1 MNEMNRHL
9 DEGTIHAW
17 LDGALPPD
25 ESARVESHVEACA
38 DCAALVAEARGLIA
52 ASSRILASLDAVP
65 AGVIPGTDAG
75 TDQLAALRARR
86 QASSRQWW
94 RDRRIVAAA
103 SLVFVAGISTVVWRN
118 SPERSPTEPRAAAV
132 QVLPVPDGATRA
144 PDVVVTGA
152 SSAPAAGA
160 SATNA
165 AKVQAVTPPAAPAP
179 ARVAATPPVDSLA
192 ESKAV
197 AATSLARG
205 AAVANEARVTDST
218 STTRQAADARR
229 DVART
234 EQQAAVGQVQQ
245 QAPQQATQQ
254 ANFRLRNID
263 STRVAAPP
271 PALAAGARSAASV
284 PTTAL
289 AMSDASVGAGRCY
302 TVVIPQVGGNAPI
315 VLDTVRLLDER
326 VPVRS
331 DPSWFRALASG
342 RAVDTLPLMWRSIDS
357 VTVELRS
364 RVEAD
369 SLVVRFST
377 SARPVEAREPGVR
390 AAASRRIACR

>member
-25 ESARVESHVEACA
+25 ESARVESHIEACA

-118 SPERSPTEPRAAAV
+118 SPERSPTAPREAAV
-132 QVLPVPDGATRA
+132 QVLPVPDSATRA
-144 PDVVVTGA
+144 PDVVTGA

-160 SATNA
+160 QPTNA
-165 AKVQAVTPPAAPAP
+165 AKVGAVTPPAAPAP

-192 ESKAV
+192 ERKAV

-205 AAVANEARVTDST
+205 AGVAANEARVTDST

-284 PTTAL
+284 PTMAS
-289 AMSDASVGAGRCY
+289 AMSDASVSAGRCY
-302 TVVIPQVGGNAPI
+302 TVVVPQAGGNAPI

-377 SARPVEAREPGVR
+377 SGVAVPGEPGVR
-390 AAASRRIACR
+390 TAGSRRIACR